1 MRLAGAPRPPRSS
14 LDLAHSPTSAV
25 ELDAMRAAAWHRH
38 GVAALAVEDIADP
51 WLRQAVTN
59 EANRRWGRRQ
69 GGMQH
74 GR

>member
-1 MRLAGAPRPPRSS
+1 VRLAGAPQAPRSS
-14 LDLAHSPTSAV
+14 LDLGRSPTTAA
-25 ELDAMRAAAWHRH
+25 ELDGMRAAASHRH
-38 GVAALAVEDIADP
+38 GVAALPVEDIADP

-69 GGMQH
+69 GGTPY

>member
-1 MRLAGAPRPPRSS
+1 MRLAGAPHPPRSS

-38 GVAALAVEDIADP
+38 GIAALAVGDIADP

-59 EANRRWGRRQ
+59 EANRRWGRRD
-69 GGMQH
+69 GGIQH